1 MSAARPCVTPNVALL
16 VCSLQQETT
25 AGPACQEERREVRQ
39 KNALQEPPL
48 PPTGR
53 KRSKQ
58 INQLYCSNK
67 KKNLTFDLPLL
78 PALDH
83 TCQEARLGQGRFLLR
98 SIPRSQSG
106 GIDGRRQR
114 ITCFCRSCRRRSV
127 QSHVRPRGLKDKQ
140 TFAKINKYF
149 CDVGLR

>member
-1 MSAARPCVTPNVALL
+1 MSAALPCVTPNVALL

-25 AGPACQEERREVRQ
+25 AGPACQEECGEVRQ

-48 PPTGR
+48 PPTGI
-53 KRSKQ
+53 KRSEQ

-67 KKNLTFDLPLL
+67 KNVMCDLPLL
-78 PALDH
+78 PVLDH
-83 TCQEARLGQGRFLLR
+83 ACQEARIGQGRFLLR

-140 TFAKINKYF
+140 TSAKINKYF
-149 CDVGLR
+149 CDMGLR